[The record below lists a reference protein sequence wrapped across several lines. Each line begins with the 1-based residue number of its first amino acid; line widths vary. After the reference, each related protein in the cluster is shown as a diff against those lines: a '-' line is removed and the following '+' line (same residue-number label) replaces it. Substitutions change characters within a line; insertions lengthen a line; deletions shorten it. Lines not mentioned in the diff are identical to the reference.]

1 MALWLEPY
9 IDNLIHYDQ
18 TGFLKGRLASDN
30 IRRLLHII
38 DHAQTTNANSAIFS
52 LDALKAFDRLEW
64 DYLWSVLERFGFGPK
79 FLNIIRLLYKGPF
92 ASVTT
97 GFCQSQP
104 FPLQRGCRQGCPLSP
119 ILFALSLEPLAQ
131 ALRQSQTITP
141 ITINNSHHHISLY
154 ADDIML
160 YLSNLNASLPEVLH
174 LFNSF
179 STMSGYK
186 INWDTSFL
194 MALNSITKAASL
206 PSGLVFANS
215 CTYLGIKIAD
225 SLPRIAQTNF
235 SEISQKIKRD
245 IQRWDNI
252 KMSMQARISTVKM
265 NILPRVNFL
274 FFMLPFFP
282 SPKVF

>member
-1 MALWLEPY
+1 MLLSQQVCVSRNLSTSKRLPARLSNWL
-9 IDNLIHYDQ
+9 
-18 TGFLKGRLASDN
+18 S
-30 IRRLLHII
+30 
-38 DHAQTTNANSAIFS
+38 S
-52 LDALKAFDRLEW
+52 
-64 DYLWSVLERFGFGPK
+64 
-79 FLNIIRLLYKGPF
+79 
-92 ASVTT
+92 
-97 GFCQSQP
+97 
-104 FPLQRGCRQGCPLSP
+104 
-119 ILFALSLEPLAQ
+119 ILFALSLEPLAK

-160 YLSNLNASLPEVLH
+160 YLSDLNTPLPEVLH

-186 INWDTSFL
+186 INWDKSSL
-194 MALNSITKAASL
+194 MALNRITKAASL

-225 SLPRIAQTNF
+225 SLPRIVQTNF

-245 IQRWDNI
+245 IQRWDNL
-252 KMSMQARISTVKM
+252 KMSMQARISMVKM

-274 FFMLPFFP
+274 FSILPYFPPPKFFKEIN
-282 SPKVF
+282 SLISKFIWGGKRHLLE